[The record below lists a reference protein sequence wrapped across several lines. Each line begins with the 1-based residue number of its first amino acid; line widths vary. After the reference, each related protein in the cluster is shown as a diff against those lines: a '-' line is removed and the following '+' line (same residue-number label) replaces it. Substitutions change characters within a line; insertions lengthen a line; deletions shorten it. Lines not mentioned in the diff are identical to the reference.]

1 MAFPDRRALLRY
13 LVRGVLGLLVLVV
26 VAVGAVVLVA
36 ATRIGESHEVA
47 GHFIPIPDDA
57 ASIAEG
63 GRMAAYWGCTGCHE
77 RNAGG
82 GIFFES
88 PLGDRLVA
96 PNLTRI
102 VREYNVRELERAIR
116 HGVGRDGR
124 SLVVMPSSMFTDM
137 SDDDLGRVIAY
148 LRSLPPVPDT
158 LPGRR
163 LAGMAHFFVF
173 LDASAL
179 EAVRIDQ
186 EASHPTRPAPVDATS
201 PREDSLAL
209 GEYLARTGCPE
220 CHGLDLRGRQDGA
233 IPDLRIA
240 AAYTPEKFRTLMR
253 EGIALDGQERGLM
266 TEIARGRVDRLTDA
280 ELGSLHAY
288 LRTLAD

>member
-1 MAFPDRRALLRY
+1 MPFPGRRTLARY
-13 LVRGVLGLLVLVV
+13 LVRGVLGLLVLVLI
-26 VAVGAVVLVA
+26 AAGAMVLVA
-36 ATRIGESHEVA
+36 AVRIGKSHDVPA
-47 GHFIPIPDDA
+47 HAIVIPADS

-77 RNAGG
+77 RDAGG
-82 GIFFES
+82 QVFFES
-88 PLGDRLVA
+88 PLGDRIVA

-102 VREYNVRELERAIR
+102 VREYDAMELERAIR

-124 SLVVMPSSMFTDM
+124 SLVVMPSSMFAGI

-158 LPGRR
+158 LPDRR
-163 LAGMAHFFVF
+163 LAGLAHAFVF
-173 LDASAL
+173 LDPNAL

-186 EASHPTRPAPVDATS
+186 GAPHASRPAPVGPASTRD
-201 PREDSLAL
+201 DSLAL

-220 CHGLDLRGRQDGA
+220 CHGPDLRGQRDGA
-233 IPDLRIA
+233 TPDLRIA
-240 AAYTPEKFRTLMR
+240 AAYSPAKFRILMR
-253 EGIALDGQERGLM
+253 DGIALDGQERGLM
-266 TEIARGRVDRLTDA
+266 TEIARGRVDRLTDP
-280 ELGSLHAY
+280 ELASLHAY